1 MKCFPNSFLEK
12 SDGGSHL
19 IIVHKVQ
26 YVCTNVF
33 LISKGSD
40 ARLPY
45 LQDHL
50 ISVDTVFITVKLGYN
65 VIKRTEYFVLL

>member
-1 MKCFPNSFLEK
+1 MKCFPNSFPEK

-19 IIVHKVQ
+19 IIVHKVR
-26 YVCTNVF
+26 YVCTDVF
-33 LISKGSD
+33 LISEGSG

-45 LQDHL
+45 LQGHL
-50 ISVDTVFITVKLGYN
+50 LSVDTVFITVKLGYN